1 MYKNMRH
8 ICQSLSQIFHK
19 MSFYNEFT
27 DRHFQYRIILM
38 FRFYQHQCLRKPV
51 RVKIFERKK
60 KVSRYYEMVSRLFE
74 KAPRYFEKLS
84 RYYEKVPRY
93 YEMAS
98 RLFEKVSRYFEKVS
112 RYYEM
117 VSRLFEKVARYF
129 EKLSRYYE
137 MVSRLFEK
145 VPRYF
150 EKDSRYYEKFPRY
163 YEMASRL
170 FEKVPRYF
178 EKFSRY
184 YAPNFE
190 EVDGAYWFR
199 VVRASVRAS
208 VRSRTMHG
216 RVLKFHIWIPHGK
229 IFDTLFFL
237 SELPPF
243 LELCPFRKN
252 PNEI

>member
-1 MYKNMRH
+1 
-8 ICQSLSQIFHK
+8 
-19 MSFYNEFT
+19 
-27 DRHFQYRIILM
+27 
-38 FRFYQHQCLRKPV
+38 
-51 RVKIFERKK
+51 
-60 KVSRYYEMVSRLFE
+60 MVSRLFE

-98 RLFEKVSRYFEKVS
+98 RLFEKVPRYFEKVS

-117 VSRLFEKVARYF
+117 VSRLFEKVPRYF

-137 MVSRLFEK
+137 MVFRLFEK

-150 EKDSRYYEKFPRY
+150 EKVSRYYEKLPRY

-184 YAPNFE
+184 YAANFE
-190 EVDGAYWFR
+190 EVDGTYWFR
-199 VVRASVRAS
+199 VVRASVR
-208 VRSRTMHG
+208 SRTMHS

-229 IFDTLFFL
+229 IFDTLFFFFFFFCPSYLPFWSYAPLKNSERNLMHAISYEPCMLGFRNFIYGFIMEIWLTHIFFLVRVISL
-237 SELPPF
+237 SGDMPL
-243 LELCPFRKN
+243 
-252 PNEI
+252 